1 MSMAFFNPRRFGY
14 PFAGP
19 SAIIVEDAELVDS
32 SSSARGAATML
43 RRREAGALGVLGV
56 RQPAVGLRQLW
67 ADFGVLC
74 SESVKNADDVI
85 VRDPVGVAPPKR
97 LGVSASM
104 RSALGV
110 EALTAFDERRSDVAA
125 IAMDADV
132 RAEQEAWAV
141 RRSTGT
147 LEPT

>member
-1 MSMAFFNPRRFGY
+1 VSTLGMAFLNPRRFGY
-14 PFAGP
+14 PFASS
-19 SAIIVEDAELVDS
+19 SAAIAEDTEVVGS

-56 RQPAVGLRQLW
+56 RQLAVGLRQLW

-74 SESVKNADDVI
+74 SKSTRNGDDVT

-110 EALTAFDERRSDVAA
+110 EALSAFDERRSDVAA
-125 IAMDADV
+125 IARNVDV
-132 RAEQEAWAV
+132 KGEPGGV
-141 RRSTGT
+141 RCES
-147 LEPT
+147 EH